1 MGKIVE
7 KTVDLNANLLYLK
20 HEIVADTSKTQ
31 AGIEFRNM
39 AYGTI
44 TAVKFEA
51 RGYNAFGDEIQ
62 VDGKSTFDIVTQDLI
77 ISPKKYAKLDIVL
90 PNNDIRK
97 LDLKL
102 KQVCYANGKI
112 VDEQLE
118 NKVTYKIENLDG
130 TGNLEELEAKRLLKK
145 KTDEAVCFP
154 KKIGQNWICIC
165 GYLNKNT
172 DTICHQ
178 CGCRQIDI
186 FEYCTEEKIQAQI
199 NEKKKKE
206 TEEQAKQEEERIRL
220 EEEEKRQREEW
231 ERQETEQRIKKTRR
245 NKIITGIVVGIVM
258 CGVIGYLVNER
269 VIIPKHKYNHAV
281 SMMKNEKYQEAALE
295 FSALGDYKDAL
306 KKTNEATY
314 KNACQLLEAKLYDE
328 AEKAFEGLGD
338 YKDSADK
345 IVEVENCKKQKKYD
359 DAMALIGVQ
368 EGSQEEG
375 QSGQPVE
382 DAEDTAEETSQE
394 PEKAADTGSSED
406 AATLDVS
413 KSLTGTHDVEIKV
426 KDYGTIDVQL
436 DADTAPITVTNFIK
450 LVQEDFYDGLTFHR
464 IMDGFMIQGGD
475 PLGNGTGGSDQTIKG
490 EFKNNKVE
498 NNISHKRGV
507 ISMARSSDPD
517 SASSQF
523 FIVQTDSTF
532 LDGDY
537 AAFGEV
543 TSGMDVVDAICK
555 DAKPTD
561 DNGTIPADQQPVIE
575 YIKVLD

>member
-1 MGKIVE
+1 M
-7 KTVDLNANLLYLK
+7 
-20 HEIVADTSKTQ
+20 
-31 AGIEFRNM
+31 
-39 AYGTI
+39 
-44 TAVKFEA
+44 
-51 RGYNAFGDEIQ
+51 
-62 VDGKSTFDIVTQDLI
+62 
-77 ISPKKYAKLDIVL
+77 
-90 PNNDIRK
+90 
-97 LDLKL
+97 
-102 KQVCYANGKI
+102 
-112 VDEQLE
+112 
-118 NKVTYKIENLDG
+118 
-130 TGNLEELEAKRLLKK
+130 
-145 KTDEAVCFP
+145 
-154 KKIGQNWICIC
+154 
-165 GYLNKNT
+165 
-172 DTICHQ
+172 
-178 CGCRQIDI
+178 
-186 FEYCTEEKIQAQI
+186 
-199 NEKKKKE
+199 
-206 TEEQAKQEEERIRL
+206 
-220 EEEEKRQREEW
+220 
-231 ERQETEQRIKKTRR
+231 
-245 NKIITGIVVGIVM
+245 
-258 CGVIGYLVNER
+258 
-269 VIIPKHKYNHAV
+269 KHKYLAV
-281 SMMKNEKYQEAALE
+281 LCAAVL
-295 FSALGDYKDAL
+295 SACMFTGCGNKDTDNKETAKTASEEQQGTEKDAE
-306 KKTNEATY
+306 EAGISDGSDT
-314 KNACQLLEAKLYDE
+314 E
-328 AEKAFEGLGD
+328 
-338 YKDSADK
+338 
-345 IVEVENCKKQKKYD
+345 
-359 DAMALIGVQ
+359 GVQ

-382 DAEDTAEETSQE
+382 DAEDAAEETSQE

-406 AATLDVS
+406 AVTLDVS

-450 LVQEDFYDGLTFHR
+450 LVQENFYDGLTFHR